1 MLGDTNIKLLKA
13 RINHLLLPKYPKYA
27 GIYIYLVQ
35 QFLMSTLTNVFSY
48 KQTYC
53 FFPGCPLVMMAIWV
67 LLRLVKGEV
76 RLETK
81 KCSPIQKI

>member
-35 QFLMSTLTNVFSY
+35 QLLMGFEQILIFSIKKATVTNEIMIFSTLIDMFSY
-48 KQTYC
+48 K
-53 FFPGCPLVMMAIWV
+53 
-67 LLRLVKGEV
+67 
-76 RLETK
+76 
-81 KCSPIQKI
+81 

>member
-35 QFLMSTLTNVFSY
+35 QLLMGFEQILIFFDLKSYCYQWNYDLFYLDRHVFL
-48 KQTYC
+48 
-53 FFPGCPLVMMAIWV
+53 
-67 LLRLVKGEV
+67 
-76 RLETK
+76 
-81 KCSPIQKI
+81 